1 MDQKNN
7 MDGNECVRGRGS
19 VWCINICH
27 KLYERLLTLI
37 NENVFVRQTMVI
49 LTIVLFQLLLL
60 SRFFGP
66 SPTFEILSEHV
77 YLGFRKR
84 SGTSDGKFAGKVSL
98 LLLVL
103 LYQGLHLKK
112 YHYTN
117 NTIHVWYTFDC
128 IVISNNFSH
137 LWRSFR
143 CRGWPCFCRPH
154 IFVP

>member
-60 SRFFGP
+60 SRFFP
-66 SPTFEILSEHV
+66 LP
-77 YLGFRKR
+77 YL
-84 SGTSDGKFAGKVSL
+84 
-98 LLLVL
+98 
-103 LYQGLHLKK
+103 K
-112 YHYTN
+112 Y
-117 NTIHVWYTFDC
+117 F
-128 IVISNNFSH
+128 
-137 LWRSFR
+137 
-143 CRGWPCFCRPH
+143 
-154 IFVP
+154 